1 MKKICLILLLAL
13 STTSCNKCEP
23 LYFERTP
30 YFGDEVR
37 TDGFWY
43 HVSYSQYDWMS
54 DWMNLYFLYRDGT
67 FLMASAPHTTD
78 PNEVTID
85 SISHHGYDYNNQRH
99 WGLFKVEDGIL
110 QRTEWFWPGPGSGK
124 ALLYNYVI
132 INDTCI
138 KREGED
144 EYYYFYPFEYKPD
157 STIARQW
164 IP

>member
-1 MKKICLILLLAL
+1 MKKICLILFLAL
-13 STTSCNKCEP
+13 ATVGCNCDKYEP

-43 HVSYSQYDWMS
+43 HVSYSQYIGS
-54 DWMNLYFLYRDGT
+54 RMNLYFLYRDGS
-67 FLMASAPHTTD
+67 FLFARTLHTTD
-78 PNEVTID
+78 PNDVTID
-85 SISHHGYDYNNQRH
+85 SVARIYNNQID
-99 WGLFKVEDGIL
+99 WGLFRVEDSVL
-110 QRTEWFWPGPGSGK
+110 QQTEWFWPGPGSGK

-138 KREGED
+138 QSEGED

>member
-1 MKKICLILLLAL
+1 MKKMSLIILMALLMAG
-13 STTSCNKCEP
+13 CDKYEP
-23 LYFERTP
+23 LHFERTP
-30 YFGDEVR
+30 YFGDEIR

-43 HVSYSQYDWMS
+43 HVSYSQFEERYCMG
-54 DWMNLYFLYRDGT
+54 LYFLYRDGT
-67 FLMASAPHTTD
+67 FLRALTPNTSN

-85 SISHHGYDYNNQRH
+85 SVFDHGYDYNNQRH

-138 KREGED
+138 QSEGEGD
-144 EYYYFYPFEYKPD
+144 YYYFHPFEFKPD

>member
-13 STTSCNKCEP
+13 STTSCNKYEP
-23 LYFERTP
+23 LHFERTP
-30 YFGDEVR
+30 YFGNEVR

-43 HVSYSQYDWMS
+43 QVNHSGMS
-54 DWMNLYFLYRDGT
+54 DWMTVYFMYRDGT
-67 FLMASAPHTTD
+67 LLMTSAHRTTN
-78 PNEVTID
+78 PSEVTVDDIPYQ
-85 SISHHGYDYNNQRH
+85 SPNYYNQAL
-99 WGLFKVEDGIL
+99 WGVFVVEDDTL
-110 QRTEWFWPGPGSGK
+110 KWSEWFWPGPGSGK

-138 KREGED
+138 QSEGEGD
-144 EYYYFYPFEYKPD
+144 YYYFHPFEFKPD